1 VNATG
6 PTAICV
12 DDTYVAETTEPLS
25 STTDDA
31 VKFFPVKVSAP
42 VLYAAT
48 DAGETAVKIG
58 AGAAVVTVKELTL
71 DVPPAAALLR
81 TVTPMLAGTAI

>member
-1 VNATG
+1 
-6 PTAICV
+6 
-12 DDTYVAETTEPLS
+12 
-25 STTDDA
+25 
-31 VKFFPVKVSAP
+31 